1 MGWWSAEPSRTGVR
15 AAIGTTVSATVGSA
29 VLDPRNATRATVG
42 RTLGPAVSA
51 TVGPAVRATVGP
63 AVRAT
68 VGPAI
73 SATVGPAVRATVL
86 NTGHAFSAAV
96 RRTIEVVETFAGT
109 VRWFAHRSSV

>member
-15 AAIGTTVSATVGSA
+15 AAIGATVSATVSATVGSA

-51 TVGPAVRATVGP
+51 TVGPAVS
-63 AVRAT
+63 AT

-96 RRTIEVVETFAGT
+96 RRTIEIVETFAGT